1 MIYSTKKSYRS
12 EILDSIRKMGTEN
25 LDSAFDYF
33 ISGFGKNFLKEFE
46 KRKSQ
51 DINSLKIFLKCKERT
66 FYLDKATLSGTFKE
80 FRDDLEEFKRLPNLG
95 LFNFK
100 FSQADIEL
108 AISLNREEFRK
119 FLKEKFKKKVE
130 ECYLFFLNDFNSLI
144 KEEAV
149 SVADLIKS
157 RSCFPLLDAD
167 NIKSLLNNNRAFS
180 CLIYRINSKESQYLI
195 SCFKKI
201 LVDKK
206 LTINSNIRIETL
218 KSFKNFCLDKF
229 ESYYYDFIKNWDS
242 SLLVN
247 EDLLG
252 VLQYKKRIN
261 SSDFNENQ
269 ELYELILKL
278 YDNKPNFNDSIE
290 IIKSIKDL
298 NLNNEKINNVPL
310 FIIDLY
316 FDKINNELT
325 TEKTS
330 IEKSKQVSNTALYN
344 FKLNMNDFTTTELIS
359 IEEFSKF
366 IKEFLYNNLCKNY
379 DNLIELSERAKEN
392 CFIVTGDCSF
402 MKSDDLIYVLN
413 QILSEVYFIDKLSKK
428 EKMILFEVLEEIIFD
443 SFDS

>member
-1 MIYSTKKSYRS
+1 MIGCTKKSYRS

-25 LDSAFDYF
+25 LDLAFDYF

-80 FRDDLEEFKRLPNLG
+80 FRGDLEEFKRLPNLG

-144 KEEAV
+144 KEENV
-149 SVADLIKS
+149 PVADLIKS
-157 RSCFPLLDAD
+157 RNCFPLLDAD
-167 NIKSLLNNNRAFS
+167 NMKSLLNNNRAFS

-206 LTINSNIRIETL
+206 LTINSNIRSETL
-218 KSFKNFCLDKF
+218 KFFKKFCLDEF
-229 ESYYYDFIKNWDS
+229 DSYSYNFIKNWDS

-247 EDLLG
+247 EDLIG
-252 VLQYKKRIN
+252 ILQHKKRIN

-269 ELYELILKL
+269 EFYELILKL
-278 YDNKPNFNDSIE
+278 YDNKLNFNDSIE

-316 FDKINNELT
+316 FDKTNNKLT
-325 TEKTS
+325 RERTS
-330 IEKSKQVSNTALYN
+330 IEKSKQVSNTALYH
-344 FKLNMNDFTTTELIS
+344 FKLNINDFTTTELIS

-443 SFDS
+443 S

>member
-12 EILDSIRKMGTEN
+12 EILDSIRKMATEN

-33 ISGFGKNFLKEFE
+33 ISGFGKNFFKEFE

-80 FRDDLEEFKRLPNLG
+80 FREDLEEFKRLPNLG

-144 KEEAV
+144 KKEAV

-167 NIKSLLNNNRAFS
+167 NMKSLLNNNRAFS
-180 CLIYRINSKESQYLI
+180 CLIYRTNSKESQYLI

-206 LTINSNIRIETL
+206 LTINSNIRSETL

-247 EDLLG
+247 EDLLRI
-252 VLQYKKRIN
+252 LQYKKRTN
-261 SSDFNENQ
+261 SSDFNEHQ

-316 FDKINNELT
+316 FDKTNNELT
-325 TEKTS
+325 TERTS
-330 IEKSKQVSNTALYN
+330 IEKSKQVSNTALYH

-366 IKEFLYNNLCKNY
+366 IKEFLYNNLSRNY

-443 SFDS
+443 S